1 MPLGNK
7 DQQRAYTM
15 SKIITT
21 DFKAKVSAYTV
32 QYRRQDL
39 RLITKLIWAKDKA
52 SARLIALYE
61 AQRNEILTILL
72 FHCHP
77 DNYTPVAKPSLVMLQ
92 DDINAFQKYAKSRSV

>member
-1 MPLGNK
+1 
-7 DQQRAYTM
+7 M
-15 SKIITT
+15 SNIITA
-21 DFKAKVSAYTV
+21 DFKVKVSAYTV

-61 AQRNEILTILL
+61 AQRNKILTILL

-77 DNYTPVAKPSLVMLQ
+77 DNYTPATKPSLVMLQ